1 MKKAFD
7 QNVSRA
13 KPRLRLGAVGD
24 NVESPIETEG
34 SSTVELEVA
43 QLASEVELNGHSES
57 ITTVEPAPQL
67 NRAAHVEEPRRPE
80 ATKASLDHRARRE
93 RLKARLKAAR
103 ENPRPEPLPPTVA
116 EAGVLAVERIST
128 LQT

>member
-24 NVESPIETEG
+24 NVDLPIETEG
-34 SSTVELEVA
+34 GSVVELE
-43 QLASEVELNGHSES
+43 ASQHAIEVELNGHSEPA
-57 ITTVEPAPQL
+57 TNEPAPQL
-67 NRAAHVEEPRRPE
+67 KPAAQGEEPRRSEGP
-80 ATKASLDHRARRE
+80 KASLDHRARRE

-103 ENPRPEPLPPTVA
+103 ENPRP
-116 EAGVLAVERIST
+116 
-128 LQT
+128 